1 MAIEEQDAIQYDE
14 GSLSSDLAAAFDA
27 AEPDT
32 TETETPHADTTEPLA
47 TDDHGEPDS
56 AGASAAEQPAADD
69 SRVPGSEND
78 AAAGAQDE
86 TTPPVSLPPAAREV
100 WKDTPPA
107 MRAAIAKREK
117 DFEQGILKYSAD
129 AKRAQQM
136 DGVLN
141 QYNHYLA
148 MTGEPPGKIVNDLL
162 RVASNLHMAPGATKA
177 QIVAGLINQY
187 SVPIDV
193 LDSLLA
199 GENPRVPQ
207 TDVIDQRIQQ
217 AVAPFQ
223 QIIQSFQQREQQEQ
237 QRTQGQIFNE
247 LQQFAAKNE
256 FYADVSNDMADFLDI
271 AAKNGR
277 SMTLDEAYQRACAL
291 NPQISQILQARSNT
305 PTAGQ
310 QRAASTLRGQGRG
323 GSPAASEPGDLH
335 SAIEAA
341 WDNVGR
347 MA

>member
-1 MAIEEQDAIQYDE
+1 MSDEQDIQYDE

-27 AEPDT
+27 VEAEAP
-32 TETETPHADTTEPLA
+32 EPEVTPHADTPEPVTA
-47 TDDHGEPDS
+47 NHDGEPDS
-56 AGASAAEQPAADD
+56 AGASGTGQPAADD
-69 SRVPGSEND
+69 SGIPGGEND
-78 AAAGAQDE
+78 QAAGAADE
-86 TTPPVSLPPAAREV
+86 ATPPVSLPPAAREV

-107 MRAAIAKREK
+107 MRAAIAKRER

-136 DGVLN
+136 DGVLG
-141 QYNHYLA
+141 QYQHYFA
-148 MTGEPPGKIVNDLL
+148 MTGEPPGKTVNDLL

-199 GENPRVPQ
+199 GETPRTSAP
-207 TDVIDQRIQQ
+207 DLIDQRIQQ
-217 AVAPFQ
+217 AVQPFQ
-223 QIIQSFQQREQQEQ
+223 QIIQSFQQREQMEQ
-237 QRTQGQIFNE
+237 QRTQGQIANE

-256 FYADVSNDMADFLDI
+256 FYNDVSADMADFLDI

-291 NPQISQILQARSNT
+291 NPQISQVLQARANT
-305 PTAGQ
+305 PTASQ

-323 GSPAASEPGDLH
+323 GSPAASEPDSLH
-335 SAIEAA
+335 DAISAA

-347 MA
+347 LA

>member
-1 MAIEEQDAIQYDE
+1 MAIENENTEYDE

-27 AEPDT
+27 AETDAPAEDQPDGN
-32 TETETPHADTTEPLA
+32 TPEPLA
-47 TDDHGEPDS
+47 PNNDSEPDS
-56 AGASAAEQPAADD
+56 AGAGGTGQPAADD
-69 SRVPGSEND
+69 SGVPGSENN
-78 AAAGAQDE
+78 APAGAADE
-86 TTPPVSLPPAAREV
+86 ATPPVSLPPAAREA

-107 MRAAIAKREK
+107 MREAIALRERQYN
-117 DFEQGILKYSAD
+117 DGIVKYAND

-141 QYNHYLA
+141 QYQHYFA
-148 MTGEPPGKIVNDLL
+148 MTGEPVGKTVNDLL

-199 GENPRVPQ
+199 GESPRVQQ

-237 QRTQGQIFNE
+237 QRTQGQIASE
-247 LQQFAAKNE
+247 LQQFAQKNE
-256 FYADVSNDMADFLDI
+256 FYNDVAPDMADFLDI

-277 SMTLDEAYQRACAL
+277 SMTLQEAYDRACAL
-291 NPQISQILQARSNT
+291 NPQISQVLQART
-305 PTAGQ
+305 RAPTAS
-310 QRAASTLRGQGRG
+310 QRTAASTLRGQGLG
-323 GSPAASEPGDLH
+323 GPGSSGEPADLH
-335 SAIEAA
+335 SAISAA
-341 WDNVGR
+341 WDMAGR
-347 MA
+347 V